1 MSEKFEV
8 NLKENIDDT
17 LQEKSTIRLFLDDDP
32 NPFGEFSSPVK
43 IVLDT
48 SKIPDGKHTLK
59 IVARSTVGLEGIK
72 YIPFEVRNGPTITVV
87 GLKDNEVL
95 SDEHPIT
102 INAYGS
108 ERKDKFIIVGSETPK
123 AIPAWVWLLLVA
135 FMGFGLYYFVMY
147 WTPEFYKSFF

>member
-1 MSEKFEV
+1 MNENIEV
-8 NLKENIDDT
+8 NLQDGFEGQ
-17 LQEKSTIRLFLDDDP
+17 LQEKSTIRVFLDDETT
-32 NPFGEFSSPVK
+32 PFGEFSSPVK

-59 IVARSTVGLEGIK
+59 IVAKSTEGLEGIK
-72 YIPFEVRNGPTITVV
+72 LIPFEVKNGPTIAVV
-87 GLKDNEVL
+87 GIKENEIL
-95 SDEHPIT
+95 SDQHPIT

-123 AIPAWVWLLLVA
+123 AIPGWVWLLLVA

-147 WTPEFYKSFF
+147 WTPDFYKSFF